1 MDRRLSPPVVGG
13 VLSGGVLL
21 LALLAV
27 VAFVVRDAEPDR
39 ITGDAAV
46 DSIISAVERQDLVS
60 LLERVAY
67 QQVPCSDEPEP
78 DPVTQ
83 LEPPLCPAGLSHEAL
98 VEVFMS
104 GNCEGHWVTN
114 ENLLGEFADRLGDP
128 QQVYAVV
135 LMDQPFTNIVAQYRI
150 VFGRLGEPEFP
161 FSGQIA
167 VFDGTIVQLTT
178 WCQSAPGQLLA
189 LQAAGGEPVFVSPDL
204 DPVASAQSTTR

>member
-1 MDRRLSPPVVGG
+1 MERRLSPQIVGG

-21 LALLAV
+21 LALLAIA
-27 VAFVVRDAEPDR
+27 AFVIRDAEPDR

-46 DSIISAVERQDLVS
+46 DSIISAVERQDLRS
-60 LLERVAY
+60 LLERVVY

-83 LEPPLCPAGLSHEAL
+83 LEPPLCPAGLSQEAL

-104 GNCEGHWVTN
+104 GNCDGHWVTN

-150 VFGRLGEPEFP
+150 VFGRIGQPQFP

-167 VFDGTIVQLTT
+167 VFDGSIVQLMT
-178 WCQSAPGQLLA
+178 WCQNAPGQLLA
-189 LQAAGGEPVFVSPDL
+189 LEAAGGEPLFVSPDL
-204 DPVASAQSTTR
+204 NPAPPAQSTRR